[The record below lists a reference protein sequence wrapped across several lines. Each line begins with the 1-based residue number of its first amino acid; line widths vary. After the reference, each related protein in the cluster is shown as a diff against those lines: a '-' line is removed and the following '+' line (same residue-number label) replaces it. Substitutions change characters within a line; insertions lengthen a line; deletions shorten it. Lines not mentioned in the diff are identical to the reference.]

1 MAILDLFGIL
11 LLGITAT
18 LSINGLQSKN
28 TGSNIQNFLSNLGIE
43 NLNFQTQ
50 VGLLGATAGLL
61 LITKTIISI
70 FLTRKML
77 RFVSFK
83 GSEIASN
90 FLTKFY
96 NQPID
101 EINKWRLQK
110 VIFTSTEGVENLS
123 TRVIGSIFVLALDFS
138 LLLIIFTGLL
148 IFNPIIA
155 MTTFFSFGLSGF
167 AVNRYMRRSSYDL
180 GKEETKLGIEITE
193 QINELSQ
200 MYKEFY
206 VRDIV
211 NTNTNQ
217 ISKTRFDLAE
227 VNAKRNFMPHLS
239 KYISEITL
247 LTGTFFISLIQFI
260 LFDSATAISSLA
272 LFIAAASRIAPAMLR
287 IQQSWTQLK
296 TGLGTIEES
305 LEMLGDTEFNTYY
318 NQLESRS
325 EVKTFQ
331 PHKEDLFPDFDPHV
345 SLKDY
350 SYKYKNAS
358 NDVFSNV
365 NLELGTNKLTAIA
378 GPSGTGKTTL
388 SEVILGIRDRNTA
401 KIHIGNLTP
410 VEAIKRWPGAI
421 SYVPQNIQLLH
432 GSIKNNLTSG
442 IQYTENIDQY
452 LWSLLELVELDEYV
466 NKLPN
471 KLETIIYGST
481 HQLSGGE
488 KQRLGIA
495 RALFTKPKLLVLD
508 ESTSALDTESEYKMN
523 QTLRKLSKNRNII
536 VIAHRISTI
545 KNADQIVFLNKR
557 KIELYK
563 NWENAISISSEF
575 RKIYESN
582 IEDE

>member
-1 MAILDLFGIL
+1 M
-11 LLGITAT
+11 
-18 LSINGLQSKN
+18 
-28 TGSNIQNFLSNLGIE
+28 
-43 NLNFQTQ
+43 
-50 VGLLGATAGLL
+50 
-61 LITKTIISI
+61 
-70 FLTRKML
+70 RK
-77 RFVSFK
+77 
-83 GSEIASN
+83 
-90 FLTKFY
+90 
-96 NQPID
+96 
-101 EINKWRLQK
+101 
-110 VIFTSTEGVENLS
+110 
-123 TRVIGSIFVLALDFS
+123 
-138 LLLIIFTGLL
+138 
-148 IFNPIIA
+148 
-155 MTTFFSFGLSGF
+155 
-167 AVNRYMRRSSYDL
+167 SSYDL

-200 MYKEFY
+200 MYKEYY

-305 LEMLGDTEFNTYY
+305 LEMLGDTELNTYY
-318 NQLESRS
+318 NQLESQG
-325 EVKTFQ
+325 EVRTLQ
-331 PHKEDLFPDFDPHV
+331 LNKEDLFPDFDPHV
-345 SLKDY
+345 SIKDY

-365 NLELGTNKLTAIA
+365 NLELVTNKLTAIA
-378 GPSGTGKTTL
+378 GPSGSGKTTL
-388 SEVILGIRDRNTA
+388 SEVILGIRDRKTT
-401 KIHIGNLTP
+401 KIHIGNHTP
-410 VEAIKRWPGAI
+410 VEAIKIWPGAI

-432 GSIKNNLTSG
+432 GSIKNNITSG

-452 LWSLLELVELDEYV
+452 LWSLLKLVELDEYV

-508 ESTSALDTESEYKMN
+508 ESTSALDSESEYKIN
-523 QTLRKLSKNRNII
+523 QTLRKLSKTRNII

-575 RKIYESN
+575 RKIYESS

>member
-90 FLTKFY
+90 FLIKFY

-123 TRVIGSIFVLALDFS
+123 TRVIGSIFVLAVDFS

-155 MTTFFSFGLSGF
+155 ITTFFSFGLSGF

-247 LTGTFFISLIQFI
+247 LIGTFFISLIQFI

-318 NQLESRS
+318 NQLESQS
-325 EVKTFQ
+325 EIKTFQ

-365 NLELGTNKLTAIA
+365 NLELVTNKLTAIA

-388 SEVILGIRDRNTA
+388 SEAILGIRDRNTV

-452 LWSLLELVELDEYV
+452 LWSLLKLVELDEYV
-466 NKLPN
+466 NKLPS

-495 RALFTKPKLLVLD
+495 RALFTKPKLLLLD

-523 QTLRKLSKNRNII
+523 QTLRKLSKTRNII